1 MRRSFERSF
10 SALGAVF
17 ESISRFF
24 EREGI
29 DAGHRQVVDLA
40 VEELFTNFVK
50 YNPESPHR
58 ILMELSRDDVELA
71 IVLTDFEAEPFDIT
85 ALPEVDVDRP
95 LAERE
100 PGGLGIH
107 LIREMMDRV
116 EYVYDAARREGRT
129 TMIKSLRG

>member
-10 SALGAVF
+10 NALATVF

-29 DAGHRQVVDLA
+29 DARHRQVVDLA
-40 VEELFTNFVK
+40 VEELFTNCVK
-50 YNPESPHR
+50 YNPDSPHR
-58 ILMELSRDDVELA
+58 ILIELSRDDAELT
-71 IVLTDFEAEPFDIT
+71 IVLTDLESEPFDIT
-85 ALPEVDVDRP
+85 ARPEVDVHRSLD
-95 LAERE
+95 ERQ

-116 EYVYDAARREGRT
+116 EYVYDAARRESRT